1 MTSIDLR
8 KKTALVTGVA
18 DNVGFAWSIA
28 KSLADSGAE
37 VILAC
42 HPRVVSIV
50 QRFLQGEQY
59 AESRL
64 LPVAKT
70 EFAPRI
76 VIHCDVAYDTKAD
89 IPAPVMEQKGYRDCA
104 DPSIA
109 GMVARLREAG
119 LGENGRGVDIVVH
132 AVAFSPEIKQSHLH
146 VSRQGYLTAVNVS
159 SYSLVGLCRA
169 LLPLME
175 NRRAAVVALSYL
187 AARRAVPHY
196 GGGMASAKAALE
208 CDARMLA
215 WELGKA
221 GHRVNVV
228 SAGTYP
234 SRAARAIGD
243 IEQMI
248 EQAASRSP
256 LRRPITAREVADS
269 VLFLCSPLASGV
281 TGEVLHV
288 DAGYH
293 AMGV

>member
-1 MTSIDLR
+1 MTCIDLR
-8 KKTALVTGVA
+8 NKTALVTGVA
-18 DNVGFAWSIA
+18 DNIGFAWFIA
-28 KSLADSGAE
+28 KALADSGAL

-42 HPRVVSIV
+42 HPRVISIV

-59 AESRL
+59 AQSRL
-64 LPVAKT
+64 LPSTQT
-70 EFAPRI
+70 EFAPQA
-76 VIHCDVAYDTKAD
+76 VISCDVAYDTKAD
-89 IPAPVMEQKGYRDCA
+89 IPAAVMEQKGYRDCA

-109 GMVARLREAG
+109 GMVARLREEG
-119 LGENGRGVDIVVH
+119 LGEDGRGVDMVVH
-132 AVAFSPEIKQSHLH
+132 AVAFSPEIKKSHLH

-159 SYSLVGLCRA
+159 SYSLVGLCQA

-175 NRRAAVVALSYL
+175 GRQGAVAALSYL
-187 AARRAVPHY
+187 AAERAIPHY
-196 GGGMASAKAALE
+196 GGGMATAKAALQ

-221 GHRVNVV
+221 GHRINVV
-228 SAGTYP
+228 SAGVYP

-248 EQAASRSP
+248 EQTTSRSP
-256 LRRPITAREVADS
+256 LQRPITAQEVADS

-293 AMGV
+293 AMGI